1 MSTATNP
8 RNPFWPDVTSEA
20 GPKTRFALTIA
31 QNAIQQHDDALS
43 SLKSQ
48 VDAVSAS
55 LSSSSAGST
64 SATTATASA
73 ATIAMTP
80 RRGDFS
86 VLPVGAPAGWLQ
98 ISIQGGTFKIPY
110 YAV

>member
-1 MSTATNP
+1 MTTAANA

-20 GPKTRFALTIA
+20 GPKVHFALTIA

-48 VDAVSAS
+48 VDAIATST
-55 LSSSSAGST
+55 SSA
-64 SATTATASA
+64 ATAATNTATASSVSI
-73 ATIAMTP
+73 TL

-86 VLPVGAPAGWLQ
+86 VVPAGPPAGWFEVTT
-98 ISIQGGTFKIPY
+98 QGGTFKIPY